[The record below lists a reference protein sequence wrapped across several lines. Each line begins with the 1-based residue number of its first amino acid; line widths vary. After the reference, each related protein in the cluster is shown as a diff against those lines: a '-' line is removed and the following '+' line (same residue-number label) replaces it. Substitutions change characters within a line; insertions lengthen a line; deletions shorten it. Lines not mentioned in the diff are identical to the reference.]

1 MKKLVLLIAIAGLV
15 FSAGSAFGQATVKLG
30 HLDTNELISSM
41 PETDSAST
49 ILENSAQE
57 IQDTMDK
64 LQVEYRTK
72 YEEYIELANEPT
84 TSALIL
90 RTKEE
95 ELTSLQTRAQNF
107 SASAEQD
114 YADQQAR
121 LFQPI
126 QEKAMNA
133 IEEVARENGFTYIFD
148 TSVGSI
154 VFVSDDSIDILPL
167 VKQKLGLP

>member
-1 MKKLVLLIAIAGLV
+1 MKKLVLFFAIAGLACT
-15 FSAGSAFGQATVKLG
+15 AGRAFGQAVIKLG

-41 PETDSAST
+41 PETDSASAV
-49 ILENSAQE
+49 LERTAQE

-64 LQVEYRTK
+64 LRVDYNTK
-72 YEEYIELANEPT
+72 YEEYVNLANEPT

-90 RTKEE
+90 RTREE

-107 SASAEQD
+107 STSAEQE
-114 YADQQAR
+114 YSDQQTR

-133 IEEVARENGFTYIFD
+133 IEAVARENGFTYIFD
-148 TSVGSI
+148 TSIGSI
-154 VFVSDDSIDILPL
+154 IFASDDSIDILPM
-167 VKQKLGLP
+167 VKEKLGLP